1 MRTPPLRFNPP
12 IVGSSASA
20 ARLRDLVLTLSASD
34 VSVLI
39 TGDSGVGKEV
49 LARNL
54 HRFSTRRDQ
63 PFVPVNCAALSPGI
77 LESELFGHSRG
88 AFTGA
93 VRSRAGFFEVAHGGT
108 LFLDEIAEIP
118 LHLQAK
124 LLRVLQ
130 EREVTRMGEG
140 SARRV
145 DVRVLTATNGNI
157 NKMVDD
163 GSFRKDLF
171 YRINVVEVGIPPLRE
186 RPEDI
191 ADLVRYFYHRRGLS
205 EPNLTDETSKM
216 LLQYTWPGNIRELQN
231 ELERLTALHGVTN
244 TLTPDMFSHRLAE
257 EVGGTKLD
265 VSIFYDAPLARAV
278 SYLEKNLVKKTLIQ
292 TNWNKSQTARQLG
305 LSRQGLLKKIK
316 RYGIQREAFGVPLK
330 DTSG

>member
-1 MRTPPLRFNPP
+1 VNTPPLRFDPP
-12 IVGSSASA
+12 IIGSSASA
-20 ARLRDLVLTLSASD
+20 VRLRDLVLTLSTSG

-39 TGDSGVGKEV
+39 TGESGVGKEV

-54 HRFSTRRDQ
+54 HRFSPRRNQ

-93 VRSRAGFFEVAHGGT
+93 IRSRAGFFEQANRGT

-118 LHLQAK
+118 PHIQAK

-130 EREVTRMGEG
+130 EREVRRMGEG
-140 SARRV
+140 SMRRI
-145 DVRVLTATNGNI
+145 DVRVLSATNGNI
-157 NKMVDD
+157 GKMVET
-163 GSFRKDLF
+163 GAFRKDLF
-171 YRINVVEVGIPPLRE
+171 YRINVVEIGIKPLRE

-191 ADLVRYFYHRRGLS
+191 IGLIRHFYRRRGLP
-205 EPNLTDETSKM
+205 EPNLTDETRR
-216 LLQYTWPGNIRELQN
+216 LLVRYTWPGNVRELEN
-231 ELERLTALHGVTN
+231 ELERVVALYGTTART
-244 TLTPDMFSHRLAE
+244 TPDMFSSRLTE

-265 VSIFYDAPLARAV
+265 VKIFYDAPLSRAV
-278 SYLEKNLVKKTLIQ
+278 SYLEENLLKNTLIQ

-316 RYGIQREAFGVPLK
+316 RYGIEREAFGVPV
-330 DTSG
+330 D

>member
-1 MRTPPLRFNPP
+1 M
-12 IVGSSASA
+12 
-20 ARLRDLVLTLSASD
+20 VLTLSASD

-54 HRFSTRRDQ
+54 HRFSTRGEH

-93 VRSRAGFFEVAHGGT
+93 IQSRAGFFELAHNGT

-130 EREVTRMGEG
+130 EREVRRMGEG

-145 DVRVLTATNGNI
+145 NVRLLSATNRDI
-157 NKMVDD
+157 SKMVEQ
-163 GSFRKDLF
+163 GGFRKDLF
-171 YRINVVEVGIPPLRE
+171 YRINVVEIGIQPLKE
-186 RPEDI
+186 RPEDVE
-191 ADLVRYFYHRRGLS
+191 DLIRYFYRRRALT
-205 EPNLTDETSKM
+205 EPDLTEETRK
-216 LLQYTWPGNIRELQN
+216 LLCRYTWPGNIRELQN
-231 ELERLTALHGVTN
+231 EFERMIALYGVTPRI
-244 TLTPDMFSHRLAE
+244 TPDMFSDRLTE
-257 EVGGTKLD
+257 EVGGTELD
-265 VSIFYDAPLARAV
+265 VKIFYDAPLSRAV
-278 SYLEKNLVKKTLIQ
+278 GYLEENLLKKTLIQ
-292 TNWNKSQTARQLG
+292 TNWNKTQTARRLG

-330 DTSG
+330 ETTG